1 MDHTTDVRRG
11 KLRLYEAWGF
21 PEVWVEVPDR
31 PAPSRPR
38 GRRPGLTI
46 HRLEGGAYRE
56 SAVSPAF
63 PGWRATAIH
72 EAINEV
78 EPSGWTHAR
87 LEHLG
92 RTLGARD
99 GTGPDD
105 DPLLRSLRGES
116 REEGRREGRAE
127 GPNPSSRHIRRAP
140 PMQRETTLAAAPRAR
155 ALAEARVEGIAFA
168 GLSSGA
174 EARARTPRTT
184 PSSTPRSC
192 PMKSAFRLLAAAVVS
207 LAAAVAQAAD
217 FKPAVVYDMGGKF
230 DKSFNEGVYN
240 GVKRFTEETGIEVA
254 EFEVTNE
261 AQRQRAMERLVQR
274 GATVLLGVGFGQAD
288 ALSAVAEANP
298 DVRFGIIDVFWLD
311 QPNLRQYSF
320 KEHEGSYLV
329 GVAAA
334 MKSAS
339 GTVGFIGGMD
349 VPLIRKFACGYV
361 QGVKSVG
368 GDVRILQNMTGTT
381 PAAWNDPVKGGEL
394 AQSQIDRGADVIYHA
409 AGGTGIGVIQTTAD
423 AGRFAIG
430 VDANQNYLAPG
441 KVLTSMVKRV
451 DVAAYQHFMDAYEG
465 RFSAGVVQLGLAE
478 GGVDWAVDEHN
489 RDLVS
494 GEIEAAVAAAK
505 KGIISG
511 AITVHNYEDD
521 QSCPF

>member
-1 MDHTTDVRRG
+1 
-11 KLRLYEAWGF
+11 
-21 PEVWVEVPDR
+21 
-31 PAPSRPR
+31 
-38 GRRPGLTI
+38 
-46 HRLEGGAYRE
+46 
-56 SAVSPAF
+56 
-63 PGWRATAIH
+63 
-72 EAINEV
+72 
-78 EPSGWTHAR
+78 
-87 LEHLG
+87 
-92 RTLGARD
+92 
-99 GTGPDD
+99 
-105 DPLLRSLRGES
+105 
-116 REEGRREGRAE
+116 
-127 GPNPSSRHIRRAP
+127 
-140 PMQRETTLAAAPRAR
+140 
-155 ALAEARVEGIAFA
+155 
-168 GLSSGA
+168 
-174 EARARTPRTT
+174 
-184 PSSTPRSC
+184 
-192 PMKSAFRLLAAAVVS
+192 MKKRAFRLLAAAAVS
-207 LAAAVAQAAD
+207 LAAAATAAHAAD

-240 GVKRFTEETGIEVA
+240 GVKRFTEETGIEVT
-254 EFEVTNE
+254 EFEVANE
-261 AQRQRAMERLVQR
+261 AQRQRGMERLIQR

-288 ALSAVAEANP
+288 AIAAVAEANP

-334 MKSAS
+334 MKSETGA
-339 GTVGFIGGMD
+339 VGFVGGMD

-368 GDVRILQNMTGTT
+368 GDVQVLQNMTGTT

-394 AQSQIDRGADVIYHA
+394 AQSQIDRGADVVYHA

-423 AGRFAIG
+423 AGRLAIG

-451 DVAAYQHFMDAYEG
+451 DVAAYQYFMDAHKG
-465 RFSAGVVQLGLAE
+465 AFSAGVAQLGLAE

-489 RDLVS
+489 RDLVA

-505 KGIISG
+505 EAIIAG
-511 AITVHNYEDD
+511 EIKVHNYEDD